1 MTRSGAAGTNELQDA
16 EPTAQQS
23 PLSKGRSEVKKLLL
37 LGTKHDVKRKS

>member
-23 PLSKGRSEVKKLLL
+23 PLSKGRSEVKKASAA
-37 LGTKHDVKRKS
+37 GYQARCKEKS